1 MQADGWLVAEHIGA
15 WSPPSLIGAV
25 ADALAGTPHA
35 QLGEALRRPD
45 VDDAQKLGAIFTLL
59 ERERLLVLFDDFEQ
73 NLTPGGREFLDP
85 GFAEI
90 VARMLE
96 AAQTGRL
103 LVTCRYPVPDA
114 DLLLRVDLPALSP
127 SELRRLFL
135 RLPALRALAPEDRR
149 LITRTIGGHPRLI
162 EFVDVLVRDRGSATF
177 LHVTRKLRD
186 LARDA
191 QLDVT
196 SSRSVEDSVAQAV
209 LLGSRD
215 IVLDVLVEDLTSE
228 QRELLFQ
235 ASMSSAAFSSDDLAY
250 ARHGQDITPEQS
262 RSTVRD
268 TERLRD
274 LTLLSPAPGG
284 ELLVHPWI
292 ASALRHHHSDE
303 DLVQRH
309 RRAAAM
315 RLHRLNTGRGGFD
328 DLIELIRHF
337 AGCREYDDAVSVAF
351 QACDLVG
358 GEVAISALLAES
370 VPLIPTDHSE
380 YLPLADR
387 ECEALLRIGLVSA
400 TVERRNSLL
409 KLTES
414 RAAADPGNAG
424 YQRDLTAS
432 HNNLGNLAVALG
444 DTTTAE
450 QHYRTYLSIAE
461 RLAATD
467 PANAQYQRDLS
478 ISHNR
483 LGEVP
488 PRSWRHGL

>member
-1 MQADGWLVAEHIGA
+1 VRELPIGDLIGRRAPLRTTIAALRGSRADRDKVGAWSGVALTGVGGIGKTALAGRARSRMQADGWLVAEHIGA

-25 ADALAGTPHA
+25 ADALTGTPHA
-35 QLGEALRRPD
+35 QLGDALRRPD
-45 VDDAQKLGAIFTLL
+45 IDDAQKLGVVLTLL

-90 VARMLE
+90 LQRMLE

-103 LVTCRYPVPDA
+103 LMTCRYPVPDA

-127 SELRRLFL
+127 GELRRLFL
-135 RLPALRALAPEDRR
+135 RLPALRALAPENRR

-162 EFVDVLVRDRGSATF
+162 EFVDVLIRDRGSATF
-177 LHVTRKLRD
+177 LHVTRKLRE
-186 LARDA
+186 LARDE

-196 SSRSVEDSVAQAV
+196 SPRSIEDGVAQAV

-228 QRELLFQ
+228 QRELLLQ
-235 ASMSSAAFSSDDLAY
+235 AAVSSAAFSHDDLAY
-250 ARHGQDITPEQS
+250 ARHGQGITAERG

-328 DLIELIRHF
+328 DLVELIRHF

-351 QACDLVG
+351 EACDLVG

-370 VPLIPTDHSE
+370 VPLIPTVHSG

-409 KLTES
+409 KL
-414 RAAADPGNAG
+414 
-424 YQRDLTAS
+424 
-432 HNNLGNLAVALG
+432 
-444 DTTTAE
+444 AE
-450 QHYRTYLSIAE
+450 
-461 RLAATD
+461 
-467 PANAQYQRDLS
+467 
-478 ISHNR
+478 
-483 LGEVP
+483 
-488 PRSWRHGL
+488 